1 MTRMKNFK
9 EPIINS
15 ATGTRTRVAWMRA
28 EYPNQLDYSGFCWS
42 EEGATLPQDA
52 CILSQH
58 AGTAVVFKHSPFWL
72 VRMAGHVQR
81 LTCVDRDISY

>member
-15 ATGTRTRVAWMRA
+15 ATGIRTRIAWMRA
-28 EYPNQLDYSGFCWS
+28 KYSNQLDYSRFCWS

-58 AGTAVVFKHSPFWL
+58 AGTAVVL
-72 VRMAGHVQR
+72 DIRVRCTSYGGS
-81 LTCVDRDISY
+81 RDQDEEF